1 MNKHAV
7 VSSEEWTA
15 QRKELLVKEKEFTK
29 LRDQL
34 SELRRELP
42 WEKVER
48 EYTFEGPDGHES
60 LEDLFLGKSQLIVYH
75 FMFGPDW
82 EEGCK
87 SCSFLA
93 DHYEPSVLHL
103 KHRDVSMVTVSRA
116 PIEKLKAFKRR
127 MGWTFKWV
135 SSLNN
140 DFNFDYQA
148 SFSKEA
154 EAKNETYYNY
164 RTAPFMSSE
173 GPGISVFYKDDQ
185 GNIFHTYSAYSRG
198 LDTFIGAYHLLD
210 MVPKG
215 RDEEDLQYGMQW
227 LRHKDKYDD
236 PSVVDQWTQV
246 IATKGKF

>member
-1 MNKHAV
+1 MVGREICWIYAKRLEVIFESA
-7 VSSEEWTA
+7 
-15 QRKELLVKEKEFTK
+15 

-34 SELRRELP
+34 SVLRRELP
-42 WEKVER
+42 WEKVEA
-48 EYTFEGPDGHES
+48 EYVFEGADGNET
-60 LEDLFLGKSQLIVYH
+60 LADLFGNKSQLVVYH

-87 SCSFLA
+87 SCSLLA

-103 KHRDVSMVTVSRA
+103 KYRDVSMVTVSRA
-116 PIEKLKAFKRR
+116 PLEKLAAFKRR

-140 DFNFDYQA
+140 EFNFDYQA

-154 EAKNETYYNY
+154 EAKNEIYYNY
-164 RTAPFMSSE
+164 RSAKFMSSE

-185 GNIFHTYSAYSRG
+185 ANIFHTYSAYSRG
-198 LDTFIGAYHLLD
+198 LDMFIGAYHLLD
-210 MVPKG
+210 LVPKG
-215 RDEEDLQYGMQW
+215 RDEDDLQYGMQW
-227 LRHKDKYDD
+227 VRHKDRYDD